1 MIYQVVHSP
10 TLLLKLFVE
19 NSWHFLLAGEFTIIA
34 LPGISSFCVR
44 EEGMSVVN
52 TMGVFKRIKKTQS
65 MCVFSN
71 ATCSRLIFQCAF
83 FFQTSACRLLTWM
96 ILSRI
101 PWRAELFKLGGRSR
115 KHFGGGTMWW
125 CENRIHVN
133 ARRLWWLSSAVDGL
147 RFVVGWRIIWWA
159 NNGIL
164 SRSAR
169 WVDTVMWEVGVGNL
183 KISPCSSS
191 QIHPPNRKK
200 KQRIYHFEKCA
211 QVYNVLEDSL
221 TRAKQL
227 TISSMMQNVWAIKD
241 RKTIV

>member
-1 MIYQVVHSP
+1 
-10 TLLLKLFVE
+10 
-19 NSWHFLLAGEFTIIA
+19 
-34 LPGISSFCVR
+34 
-44 EEGMSVVN
+44 
-52 TMGVFKRIKKTQS
+52 

-71 ATCSRLIFQCAF
+71 ATGSRLIFQCGS
-83 FFQTSACRLLTWM
+83 FFQTSACRLL
-96 ILSRI
+96 LNDFES
-101 PWRAELFKLGGRSR
+101 ELFKLGGCSW

-133 ARRLWWLSSAVDGL
+133 ARRLWWLSSAGDGL

-191 QIHPPNRKK
+191 RIHPPNRK

-211 QVYNVLEDSL
+211 QVYSVLEDFL

>member
-1 MIYQVVHSP
+1 
-10 TLLLKLFVE
+10 
-19 NSWHFLLAGEFTIIA
+19 
-34 LPGISSFCVR
+34 
-44 EEGMSVVN
+44 
-52 TMGVFKRIKKTQS
+52 
-65 MCVFSN
+65 
-71 ATCSRLIFQCAF
+71 
-83 FFQTSACRLLTWM
+83 
-96 ILSRI
+96 
-101 PWRAELFKLGGRSR
+101 
-115 KHFGGGTMWW
+115 MWW

-133 ARRLWWLSSAVDGL
+133 ARRLWWLSAAGDGL

-164 SRSAR
+164 SRSVR

-191 QIHPPNRKK
+191 QIHPPNRK

-241 RKTIV
+241 RKTILYSSTAKSKFNWWIQLLFIVLIYMQWLIINVTSGTFPYFFLTRTRNR